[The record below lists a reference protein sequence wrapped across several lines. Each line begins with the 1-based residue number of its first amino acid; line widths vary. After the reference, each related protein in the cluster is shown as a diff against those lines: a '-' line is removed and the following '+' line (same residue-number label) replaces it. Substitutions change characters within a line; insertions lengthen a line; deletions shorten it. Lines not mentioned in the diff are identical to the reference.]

1 MLNQVQHD
9 KNVTCNSFSSKLYLS
24 MKIKEDQ
31 LLETTEIARRAV
43 DAASDKQASNI
54 VMLDMRDVCS
64 FSDYFVISSGDS
76 DRQIK
81 AISEEIEKVL
91 KQAGISPRHREGTA
105 DSGWMLLDFGSV
117 IIHIFSPNQR
127 EFYQL
132 EDLWNQAK
140 QVVRIL

>member
-1 MLNQVQHD
+1 
-9 KNVTCNSFSSKLYLS
+9 
-24 MKIKEDQ
+24 
-31 LLETTEIARRAV
+31 
-43 DAASDKQASNI
+43 
-54 VMLDMRDVCS
+54 MLDMRDVCS
-64 FSDYFVISSGDS
+64 FSDYFVISSGDT

-81 AISEEIEKVL
+81 AIGEEIEKVL
-91 KQAGISPRHREGTA
+91 KAEGLTPRHREGTA

-132 EDLWNQAK
+132 EELWNQAK